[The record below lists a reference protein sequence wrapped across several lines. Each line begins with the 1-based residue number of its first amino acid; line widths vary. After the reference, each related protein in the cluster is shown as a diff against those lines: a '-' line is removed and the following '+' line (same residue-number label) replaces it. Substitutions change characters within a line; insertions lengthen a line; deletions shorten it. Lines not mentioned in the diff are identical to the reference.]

1 MGFEQEWPQKQ
12 EGLFCLIEEKKA
24 GKFLAHNLSG
34 SNQKFNSFNCIYSSK
49 YFRLFY
55 KSSSKSGLEVS
66 ISKKYFRLA
75 VKRNRIKR
83 QIKEIFR
90 SLNIVIPGNGV
101 VIFSV
106 FRPFGELS
114 YEKALLEVDEA
125 VKSLSGDLSLK

>member
-1 MGFEQEWPQKQ
+1 
-12 EGLFCLIEEKKA
+12 
-24 GKFLAHNLSG
+24 LSG
-34 SNQKFNSFNCIYSSK
+34 SNQKFNSYNCIYSSK
-49 YFRLFY
+49 NFRLFY
-55 KSSSKSGLEVS
+55 KPSSKSGLEIS

-75 VKRNRIKR
+75 VKRNKIKR
-83 QIKEIFR
+83 HIKEIFR
-90 SLNIVIPGNGV
+90 SLNIVIPGDGV

>member
-1 MGFEQEWPQKQ
+1 MGFEQEWPPRQ
-12 EGLFCLIEEKKA
+12 EGLFCLIEEKKVE
-24 GKFLAHNLSG
+24 KFLARSLSA

-49 YFRLFY
+49 NFRLFY
-55 KSSSKSGLEVS
+55 KPSSKSGLEIS

-75 VKRNRIKR
+75 VKRNKIKR

-90 SLNIVIPGNGV
+90 SLNIVIPRDGV

-125 VKSLSGDLSLK
+125 VKSLSGGLSLK

>member
-12 EGLFCLIEEKKA
+12 EGLFCLIEEKRV
-24 GKFLAHNLSG
+24 GKFLAHNLFS
-34 SNQKFNSFNCIYSSK
+34 SKKKFNSFNCIYSSK
-49 YFRLFY
+49 NFRLFY
-55 KSSSKSGLEVS
+55 KPSSKSGLEIS

-75 VKRNRIKR
+75 VKRNKIKR

-90 SLNIVIPGNGV
+90 SLNIVIPRDGV

-125 VKSLSGDLSLK
+125 AKSLSGDLSLK

>member
-1 MGFEQEWPQKQ
+1 MGFEQEWPPRQ
-12 EGLFCLIEEKKA
+12 EGLFCLIEEKKV
-24 GKFLAHNLSG
+24 GKFLAHNLSDL
-34 SNQKFNSFNCIYSSK
+34 NQKFNSFNCIYSSK